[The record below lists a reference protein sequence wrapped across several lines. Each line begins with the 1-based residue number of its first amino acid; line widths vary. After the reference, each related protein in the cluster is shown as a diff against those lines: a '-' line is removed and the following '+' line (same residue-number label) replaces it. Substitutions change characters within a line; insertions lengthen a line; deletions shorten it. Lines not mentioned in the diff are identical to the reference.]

1 MKRLKKLT
9 ITGKSV
15 EEILTVFEEDYNVM
29 KGEYDYQVID
39 KGSAGFLGIFAR
51 DAVVEITIKRE
62 YYERKL
68 KEFVKSIVSYF
79 DPEINVEVES
89 KNPRIFVAKIEGEGI
104 GKIIGKHGKG
114 LGALQHIATI
124 FLNRLSDTKVSVI
137 IDAGDYREKRKELI
151 KKIVKNALEQLRE
164 NGAKKV
170 ELDPMFSFERRLVHE
185 ILKRYKDVVS
195 YSVGIEPYRYVVI
208 ERRDKHD
215 SFKTRKSRT
224 FNNR

>member
-1 MKRLKKLT
+1 M
-9 ITGKSV
+9 
-15 EEILTVFEEDYNVM
+15 
-29 KGEYDYQVID
+29 
-39 KGSAGFLGIFAR
+39 
-51 DAVVEITIKRE
+51 
-62 YYERKL
+62 
-68 KEFVKSIVSYF
+68 
-79 DPEINVEVES
+79 
-89 KNPRIFVAKIEGEGI
+89 
-104 GKIIGKHGKG
+104 
-114 LGALQHIATI
+114 
-124 FLNRLSDTKVSVI
+124 
-137 IDAGDYREKRKELI
+137 
-151 KKIVKNALEQLRE
+151 EQLRE

>member
-1 MKRLKKLT
+1 MTHLRKIT

-15 EEILTVFEEDYNVM
+15 EEILTVFEEDYDIE
-29 KGEYDYQVID
+29 KDEYSYQIID

-51 DAVVEITIKRE
+51 DAVVEVRIKKE

-68 KEFVKSIVSYF
+68 QEFVQNIVSYF
-79 DPEINVEVES
+79 DPQIVV
-89 KNPRIFVAKIEGEGI
+89 KVKARNPRNFVAKIEGGGI

-114 LGALQHIATI
+114 LGALQHLATI

-137 IDAGDYREKRKELI
+137 IDAGDYREKRKESI
-151 KKIVKNALEQLRE
+151 EKIVKSALEKLKE
-164 NGAKKV
+164 NGTKKV

-185 ILKRYKDVVS
+185 ILKKHKWVFS

-208 ERRDKHD
+208 ERRDKNE
-215 SFKTRKSRT
+215 SVNPRK
-224 FNNR
+224 NRAYND